1 MLQMSK
7 GCKVPHPEKL
17 EAGFEVL
24 GDNML
29 NANVDA
35 DMLADVL
42 LDFVKLHADE
52 PVYFFLE
59 LPPESRSAL
68 QVSYGQNIVGEDN
81 ETYYLDD
88 LNLERVQEIMA
99 KVGNLLIQDGICR
112 FGFGGNYSNDHIIA
126 DKYNV
131 LSVFS
136 MDLEPVKE
144 LFLQRGIPQVEELLT
159 AWDTFSEEE
168 PGIATRYEEN
178 DMDVFSIP
186 SLYAPRGMYLL
197 SIRPDE

>member
-1 MLQMSK
+1 M
-7 GCKVPHPEKL
+7 
-17 EAGFEVL
+17 
-24 GDNML
+24 
-29 NANVDA
+29 
-35 DMLADVL
+35 
-42 LDFVKLHADE
+42 
-52 PVYFFLE
+52 
-59 LPPESRSAL
+59 
-68 QVSYGQNIVGEDN
+68 GEDN

-88 LNLERVQEIMA
+88 LNLEQAQEIMD
-99 KVGNLLIQDGICR
+99 KVGNLLVQDGISR

-131 LSVFS
+131 ISVFS

-186 SLYAPRGMYLL
+186 TLYAPKGMYLS